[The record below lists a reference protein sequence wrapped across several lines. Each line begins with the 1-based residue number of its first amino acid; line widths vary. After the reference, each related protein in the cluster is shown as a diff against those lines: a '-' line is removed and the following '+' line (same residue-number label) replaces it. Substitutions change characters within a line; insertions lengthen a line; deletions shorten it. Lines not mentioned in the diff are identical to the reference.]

1 MPFGSRVSR
10 AQLLLAMALLAVA
23 CSHGSLISQSDA
35 EARIDSDAALN
46 TSTATYHLSHVQ
58 LTLEKVVALPDG
70 MLGLRFSYGG
80 VSSDCCRIFPFAALP
95 GSQDDPAAGST
106 DVVIPRPDAGAN
118 GAIPM
123 HLWIRATD
131 EKPSFYV
138 DLVGLGV
145 PTS

>member
-1 MPFGSRVSR
+1 MPFGSRVAR
-10 AQLLLAMALLAVA
+10 AQLLLAMSLLAVA

-46 TSTATYHLSHVQ
+46 TSRATYHLSHVR

-80 VSSDCCRIFPFAALP
+80 DSSDCCRIFPFAALP

-106 DVVIPRPDAGAN
+106 DVVIPRPEAGAN
-118 GAIPM
+118 GVIPM

-131 EKPSFYV
+131 EKPSFQV
-138 DLVGLGV
+138 DLASLGV
-145 PTS
+145 PKS